1 MLATTFWLVG
11 HLGIKFGNRSV
22 FSTKA
27 KDSRNR
33 REPERCFRGLSADR
47 ARVLPGFCN
56 RCRRRLLLSFF
67 LYFFIFFYF
76 AFLLLSKDTYEVK
89 RKAAAVAPV
98 QFFFL
103 PFELWCCPPATGVV
117 RVYGTGGKVLRQSVW
132 GSISGGID
140 REETQGR
147 EQCFCTV

>member
-11 HLGIKFGNRSV
+11 HLGIKLSEIGLS
-22 FSTKA
+22 
-27 KDSRNR
+27 SRPKPR
-33 REPERCFRGLSADR
+33 TQESEEKPERCFRGLSADR

-67 LYFFIFFYF
+67 LYFSIFFYF
-76 AFLLLSKDTYEVK
+76 AFMLLSKDTYEVK

-103 PFELWCCPPATGVV
+103 PFELWCCPPATGMV
-117 RVYGTGGKVLRQSVW
+117 RV
-132 GSISGGID
+132 
-140 REETQGR
+140 
-147 EQCFCTV
+147 